1 MLKIAFNRPF
11 LTGNEINYINDV
23 LSGGKI
29 CGNGV
34 YTQKCQNF
42 FKERLG
48 SRKCLLTTSCTDALE
63 MCAMLADIKPG
74 DEVIVPSYTF
84 VSTALAFTRQGA
96 KVVFADSLATHP
108 CIDPA
113 GIEQLIT
120 PKTKAII
127 VVHYAGVACDMDAF
141 KKIAHEHNLLL
152 IEDAAQAVDSYYIN
166 REGDPVV
173 DFFKANSSKGDGAK
187 SCNINKDVTED
198 CKKLPLGSIGDLAAF
213 SFHETKNIQCGE
225 GGLLAINNQ
234 SLVRRAEILWEK
246 GTNRAEFF
254 RGEINKYGWVDT
266 GSSFL
271 PNEYTAAFLWAQ
283 LEQMTQIQQRR
294 RELWNRYYNNL
305 YSKTP
310 LKMPFLPGYATNNAH
325 MFYVTTQTPAERTAL
340 IQHLKDNGIN
350 AVFHYLSLHKSRFA
364 VDNGMGGA
372 NLPMAYYYTDCL
384 LRLPLFGALT
394 EQEVDYVTKNI
405 IEFYNNN
412 L

>member
-42 FKERLG
+42 FREWLG

-96 KVVFADSLATHP
+96 KVIFADSLTSHP
-108 CIDPA
+108 CVDP
-113 GIEQLIT
+113 ESVERLIT
-120 PKTKAII
+120 PRTKAVV
-127 VVHYAGVACDMDAF
+127 VVHYAGVACDMDVF
-141 KKIAHEHNLLL
+141 KRIAREHNLLL
-152 IEDAAQAVDSYYIN
+152 IEDAAQAVDSYYL
-166 REGDPVV
+166 
-173 DFFKANSSKGDGAK
+173 SKDDISK
-187 SCNINKDVTED
+187 KDVSKED
-198 CKKLPLGSIGDLAAF
+198 AGKEGCPLGSIGDLAAF

-225 GGLLAINNQ
+225 GGVLAINNP

-283 LEQMTQIQQRR
+283 IEQMRQIQQWRK
-294 RELWNRYYNNL
+294 ELWNRYYNNL
-305 YSKTP
+305 YGKTP
-310 LKMPFLPGYATNNAH
+310 LKMPFLPYYATNNAH

-350 AVFHYLSLHKSRFA
+350 AVFHYLSLHKSKFA

-372 NLPMAYYYTDCL
+372 NLPMADYYTDCL
-384 LRLPLFGALT
+384 VRLPLFGALT
-394 EQEVDYVTKNI
+394 GQEVDYVTKSI
-405 IEFYNNN
+405 IDFYNKKI
-412 L
+412 